1 MTIAIIGGSGFGELD
16 SFEIKQKLSVDTPYG
31 VPSAAIVEGALFGHE
46 QTILFLARH
55 GEQHSIQPHKINSR
69 ANLYA
74 LKELGV
80 TKVIAFGAVGGIDVP
95 CEPGSVIIPN
105 QILDYTHEREATFFD
120 QPGEVAHAEFTEPY
134 SAELRDVFVSAAKQ
148 LSIKIV
154 NRGVCAVT
162 QGPRLE
168 TAAEIQRLQRDGA
181 TIVGMTAMPEA
192 ILARELGLAFMNIC
206 FSVNWAAGIQTGLIE
221 HDDIHAAYSVA
232 ARKLYAILK
241 ECLGDLEK
249 AAVTVPDL
257 IRM

>member
-1 MTIAIIGGSGFGELD
+1 LTIAIIGGSGFSTLD
-16 SFEIKQKLSVDTPYG
+16 SFEVSQKLTIDTPYG
-31 VPSAAIVEGALFGHE
+31 KPSANILEGKLFDHE
-46 QTILFLARH
+46 QNILFLARH
-55 GEQHSIQPHKINSR
+55 GEKHSIQPHKINFR

-80 TKVIAFGAVGGIDVP
+80 TKVVALGAVGGIDIP
-95 CEPGSVIIPN
+95 CEPGCLIIPN
-105 QILDYTHEREATFFD
+105 QILDYTHGREATFFD

-134 SAELRDVFVSAAKQ
+134 SAVLRDIFLEAAKR
-148 LSIKIV
+148 LSVKIV

-192 ILARELGLAFMNIC
+192 ILARELGLAYMGVC
-206 FSVNWAAGIQTGLIE
+206 FSVNWAAGIQIGLIE

-232 ARKLYAILK
+232 SRKLYTIFK
-241 ECLGDLEK
+241 ECIADIEK
-249 AAVTVPDL
+249 ATVDVPDL

>member
-1 MTIAIIGGSGFGELD
+1 MTVAIIGGSGFGALD
-16 SFEIKQKLSVDTPYG
+16 SFGISQNLIVDTPYG
-31 VPSAAIVEGALFGHE
+31 KPSADIVEGKLFDHE
-46 QTILFLARH
+46 PNILFLARH
-55 GEQHSIQPHKINSR
+55 GTKHTIQPHKINFR

-80 TKVIAFGAVGGIDVP
+80 KKIIALGAVGGIDMP
-95 CEPGSVIIPN
+95 CEPGSLIVPD
-105 QILDYTHEREATFFD
+105 QILDYTHSREATFFD
-120 QPGEVAHAEFTEPY
+120 QSGEVVHAEFTEPY
-134 SAELRDVFVSAAKQ
+134 SAELRTIFIEIAKR

-192 ILARELGLAFMNIC
+192 ILARELGIAYMSIC

-232 ARKLYAILK
+232 ARKLYLILK
-241 ECLGDLEK
+241 ECLADIEK
-249 AAVTVPDL
+249 TTVNVPDV